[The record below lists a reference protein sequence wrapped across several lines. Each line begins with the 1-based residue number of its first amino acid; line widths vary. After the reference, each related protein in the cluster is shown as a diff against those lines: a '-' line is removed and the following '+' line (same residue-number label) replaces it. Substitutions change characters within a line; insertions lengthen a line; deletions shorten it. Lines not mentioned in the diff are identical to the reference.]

1 MSTSPSLD
9 NPEIEFRMTDVN
21 GGGIILF
28 DEFCDWSCKKN
39 LDLDD
44 DDGFQGN

>member
-9 NPEIEFRMTDVN
+9 NPEMEFRMIDVN

-44 DDGFQGN
+44 DDDFHEY